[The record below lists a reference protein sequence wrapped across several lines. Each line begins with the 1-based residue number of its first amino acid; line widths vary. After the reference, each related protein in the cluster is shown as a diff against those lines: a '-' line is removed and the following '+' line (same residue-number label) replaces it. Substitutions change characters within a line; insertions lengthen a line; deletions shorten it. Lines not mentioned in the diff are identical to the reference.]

1 MITVRFLYYNWF
13 GIIPDDYTEGN
24 KNMIQAIVLL
34 VFLIFLNSVFAGAE
48 MAILSMNEAKMRELA
63 EEGDHRAQ
71 ILIKLTEQPAHFMT
85 AIRVTVTTAGF
96 LQSAFAAEYF
106 AQPMTEA
113 LIRSGIDVPQNVLKI
128 VCMIIVTILLSYV
141 SLLFG
146 ELVPRRL
153 GMKNPDELSLR
164 LAGLLKIAMIAVW
177 PATAL
182 LTVTANGVLYL
193 MGIKPEEKEEQAT
206 EEEIRMLLTEGN
218 EQGSIQQEESE
229 MIQNV
234 FDLDDTAADEIC
246 THRRDV
252 VVLYMED
259 SDEEWERII
268 RENRHTFYP
277 VCGEDQD
284 DIIHILDTRDYFRL
298 DDRSREAVLQHACYS
313 PFFVPESM
321 RANLIF
327 REMRE
332 KRDYFAVVLDEYGC
346 FVGIVTLH
354 DLVETLVG
362 DIDDRTDLPKP
373 DEKEYLMQMD
383 GREVFMFAV
392 KSVPQAVKEVLEKNN
407 VAQEEIS
414 FYILHQANKRIVE
427 AIAKRLG
434 EPLEKFPMNLEEYGN
449 TSSASIPI
457 LLDELNRAGK
467 LQKGQK
473 IILAGFGAGLTW
485 GASILE
491 W

>member
-13 GIIPDDYTEGN
+13 GLIPDDYTEGN
-24 KNMIQAIVLL
+24 KKMIQAIILL

-48 MAILSMNEAKMRELA
+48 IAVLSMNEPKMKEMA

-71 ILIKLTEQPAHFMT
+71 ILMKITEQPAHFMT
-85 AIRVTVTTAGF
+85 AIRVTITTAGF

-106 AQPMTEA
+106 AQPMTAA
-113 LIRSGIDVPQNVLKI
+113 LLKAGVDVSQNVLKI

-153 GMKNPDELSLR
+153 GMKNPDELSLK
-164 LAGLLKIAMIAVW
+164 LAGMLKIALLAVW

-182 LTVTANGVLYL
+182 LTATTNGVLHL
-193 MGIKPEEKEEQAT
+193 MGIRPEEKEDQAT
-206 EEEIRMLLTEGN
+206 EDEIRMLLSEGN

-234 FDLDDTAADEIC
+234 FDLDDTDADEIC

-259 SDEEWERII
+259 SDEKWEQVI
-268 RENRHTFYP
+268 RDNRHTFYP
-277 VCGEDQD
+277 ICGENED
-284 DIIHILDTRDYFRL
+284 DIVYILDTRDYFRL
-298 DDRSREAVLQHACYS
+298 NSREREVVLKKACYP

-373 DEKEYLMQMD
+373 DDIEKTGEHVWKIQGGAILDDVAEAINVELPVEKYD
-383 GREVFMFAV
+383 TFSGFVCG
-392 KSVPQAVKEVLEKNN
+392 VLERVPEDGEQFRCNWKNLDIVVEQVRN
-407 VAQEEIS
+407 HTVAEGIVHVQPEKKVQEPKEEI
-414 FYILHQANKRIVE
+414 
-427 AIAKRLG
+427 
-434 EPLEKFPMNLEEYGN
+434 
-449 TSSASIPI
+449 
-457 LLDELNRAGK
+457 
-467 LQKGQK
+467 
-473 IILAGFGAGLTW
+473 
-485 GASILE
+485 
-491 W
+491 

>member
-1 MITVRFLYYNWF
+1 
-13 GIIPDDYTEGN
+13 
-24 KNMIQAIVLL
+24 MIQAIILL

-48 MAILSMNEAKMRELA
+48 IAVLSMNEPKMKEMA

-71 ILIKLTEQPAHFMT
+71 ILMKITEQPAHFMT
-85 AIRVTVTTAGF
+85 AIRVTITTAGF

-106 AQPMTEA
+106 AQPMTAA
-113 LIRSGIDVPQNVLKI
+113 LLKAGVDVSQNVLKI

-153 GMKNPDELSLR
+153 GMKNPDELSLKR
-164 LAGLLKIAMIAVW
+164 AGMLKIALLAVW

-182 LTVTANGVLYL
+182 LTATTNGVLHL
-193 MGIKPEEKEEQAT
+193 MGIRPEEKEDQAT
-206 EEEIRMLLTEGN
+206 EDEIRMLLSEGN

-234 FDLDDTAADEIC
+234 FDLDDTDADEIC

-259 SDEEWERII
+259 SDEKWEQVI
-268 RENRHTFYP
+268 RDNRHTFYP
-277 VCGEDQD
+277 ICGENED
-284 DIIHILDTRDYFRL
+284 DIVYILDTRDYFRL
-298 DDRSREAVLQHACYS
+298 NSREREVVLKKACYP

-373 DEKEYLMQMD
+373 DDIEKTGEHVWKIQGGAILDDVAEAINVELPVEKYD
-383 GREVFMFAV
+383 TFSGFVCG
-392 KSVPQAVKEVLEKNN
+392 VLERVPEDGEQFRCNWKNLDIVVEQVRN
-407 VAQEEIS
+407 HTVAEGIVHVQPEKKVQEPKEEI
-414 FYILHQANKRIVE
+414 
-427 AIAKRLG
+427 
-434 EPLEKFPMNLEEYGN
+434 
-449 TSSASIPI
+449 
-457 LLDELNRAGK
+457 
-467 LQKGQK
+467 
-473 IILAGFGAGLTW
+473 
-485 GASILE
+485 
-491 W
+491 

>member
-1 MITVRFLYYNWF
+1 
-13 GIIPDDYTEGN
+13 
-24 KNMIQAIVLL
+24 MIQAIILL

-48 MAILSMNEAKMRELA
+48 IAVLSMNEPKMKEMA

-71 ILIKLTEQPAHFMT
+71 ILMKITEQPAHFMT
-85 AIRVTVTTAGF
+85 AIRVTITTAGF

-106 AQPMTEA
+106 AQPMTAA
-113 LIRSGIDVPQNVLKI
+113 LLKAGVDVSQNVLKI

-153 GMKNPDELSLR
+153 GMKNPDELSLKI
-164 LAGLLKIAMIAVW
+164 AGMLKIALLAVW

-182 LTVTANGVLYL
+182 LTATTNGVLHL
-193 MGIKPEEKEEQAT
+193 MGIRPEEKEDQAT
-206 EEEIRMLLTEGN
+206 EDEIRMLLSEGN

-234 FDLDDTAADEIC
+234 FDLDDTDADEIC

-259 SDEEWERII
+259 SDEKWEQVI
-268 RENRHTFYP
+268 RDNRHTFYP
-277 VCGEDQD
+277 ICGENED
-284 DIIHILDTRDYFRL
+284 DIVYILDTRDYFRL
-298 DDRSREAVLQHACYS
+298 NSREREVVLKKACYP

-373 DEKEYLMQMD
+373 DDIEKTGEHVWKIQGGAILDDVAEAINVELPVEKYD
-383 GREVFMFAV
+383 TFSGFVCG
-392 KSVPQAVKEVLEKNN
+392 VLERVPEDGEQFRCNWKNLDIVVEQVRN
-407 VAQEEIS
+407 HTVAEGIVHVQPEKKVQEPKEEI
-414 FYILHQANKRIVE
+414 
-427 AIAKRLG
+427 
-434 EPLEKFPMNLEEYGN
+434 
-449 TSSASIPI
+449 
-457 LLDELNRAGK
+457 
-467 LQKGQK
+467 
-473 IILAGFGAGLTW
+473 
-485 GASILE
+485 
-491 W
+491 

>member
-1 MITVRFLYYNWF
+1 
-13 GIIPDDYTEGN
+13 
-24 KNMIQAIVLL
+24 MIQAIILL

-48 MAILSMNEAKMRELA
+48 IAVLSMNEPKMKEMA

-71 ILIKLTEQPAHFMT
+71 ILMKITEQPAHFMT
-85 AIRVTVTTAGF
+85 AIRVTITTAGF

-106 AQPMTEA
+106 AQPMTAA
-113 LIRSGIDVPQNVLKI
+113 LLTAGVDVSQNVLKI

-153 GMKNPDELSLR
+153 GMKNPDELSLK
-164 LAGLLKIAMIAVW
+164 LAGMLKIALLAVW

-182 LTVTANGVLYL
+182 LTATTNGVLHL
-193 MGIKPEEKEEQAT
+193 MGIRPEEKEDQAT
-206 EEEIRMLLTEGN
+206 EDEIRMLLSEGN

-234 FDLDDTAADEIC
+234 FDLDDTDADEIC

-259 SDEEWERII
+259 SDEKWEQVI
-268 RENRHTFYP
+268 RDNRHTFYP
-277 VCGEDQD
+277 ICGENED
-284 DIIHILDTRDYFRL
+284 DIVYILDTRDYFRL
-298 DDRSREAVLQHACYS
+298 NSREREVVLKKACYP

-373 DEKEYLMQMD
+373 DDIEKTGEHVWKIQGGAILDDVAEAINVELPVEKYD
-383 GREVFMFAV
+383 TFSGFVCG
-392 KSVPQAVKEVLEKNN
+392 VLERVPEDGEQFRCNWKNLDIVVEQVRN
-407 VAQEEIS
+407 HTVAEGIVHVQPEKKVQEPKEEI
-414 FYILHQANKRIVE
+414 
-427 AIAKRLG
+427 
-434 EPLEKFPMNLEEYGN
+434 
-449 TSSASIPI
+449 
-457 LLDELNRAGK
+457 
-467 LQKGQK
+467 
-473 IILAGFGAGLTW
+473 
-485 GASILE
+485 
-491 W
+491 

>member
-48 MAILSMNEAKMRELA
+48 MAVLSMNEAKMKELA

-113 LIRSGIDVPQNVLKI
+113 LIKTGIDVPQNVLKI

-277 VCGEDQD
+277 VCGEDRMILSIFWTPE
-284 DIIHILDTRDYFRL
+284 IISAWMTDPEKLFCIMPVIHRFLYRNP
-298 DDRSREAVLQHACYS
+298 C
-313 PFFVPESM
+313 VP
-321 RANLIF
+321 
-327 REMRE
+327 
-332 KRDYFAVVLDEYGC
+332 
-346 FVGIVTLH
+346 T
-354 DLVETLVG
+354 
-362 DIDDRTDLPKP
+362 
-373 DEKEYLMQMD
+373 
-383 GREVFMFAV
+383 
-392 KSVPQAVKEVLEKNN
+392 
-407 VAQEEIS
+407 
-414 FYILHQANKRIVE
+414 
-427 AIAKRLG
+427 
-434 EPLEKFPMNLEEYGN
+434 
-449 TSSASIPI
+449 
-457 LLDELNRAGK
+457 
-467 LQKGQK
+467 
-473 IILAGFGAGLTW
+473 
-485 GASILE
+485 
-491 W
+491 

>member
-1 MITVRFLYYNWF
+1 
-13 GIIPDDYTEGN
+13 
-24 KNMIQAIVLL
+24 MIQAIILL

-48 MAILSMNEAKMRELA
+48 IAVLSMNEPKMKEMA

-71 ILIKLTEQPAHFMT
+71 ILMKITEQPAHFMT
-85 AIRVTVTTAGF
+85 AIRVTITTAGF

-106 AQPMTEA
+106 AQPMTAA
-113 LIRSGIDVPQNVLKI
+113 LLKAGVDVSQNVLKI

-153 GMKNPDELSLR
+153 GMKNPDELSLK
-164 LAGLLKIAMIAVW
+164 LAGMLKIALLAVW

-182 LTVTANGVLYL
+182 LTATTNGVLHL
-193 MGIKPEEKEEQAT
+193 MGIRPEEKEDQAT
-206 EEEIRMLLTEGN
+206 EDEIRMLLSEGN

-234 FDLDDTAADEIC
+234 FDLDDTDADEIC

-252 VVLYMED
+252 VVLYMGD
-259 SDEEWERII
+259 SDEKWEQVI
-268 RENRHTFYP
+268 RDNRHTFYP
-277 VCGEDQD
+277 ICGENED
-284 DIIHILDTRDYFRL
+284 DIVYILDTRDYFRL
-298 DDRSREAVLQHACYS
+298 NSREREVVLKKACYP

-373 DEKEYLMQMD
+373 DDIEKTGEHVWKIQGGAILDDVAEAINVELPVEKYD
-383 GREVFMFAV
+383 TFSGFVCG
-392 KSVPQAVKEVLEKNN
+392 VLERVPEDGEQFRCNWKNLDIVVEQVRN
-407 VAQEEIS
+407 HTVAEGIVHVQPEKKVQEPKEEI
-414 FYILHQANKRIVE
+414 
-427 AIAKRLG
+427 
-434 EPLEKFPMNLEEYGN
+434 
-449 TSSASIPI
+449 
-457 LLDELNRAGK
+457 
-467 LQKGQK
+467 
-473 IILAGFGAGLTW
+473 
-485 GASILE
+485 
-491 W
+491 

>member
-1 MITVRFLYYNWF
+1 
-13 GIIPDDYTEGN
+13 
-24 KNMIQAIVLL
+24 MIQAIILL

-48 MAILSMNEAKMRELA
+48 IAVLSMNEPKMKEMA

-71 ILIKLTEQPAHFMT
+71 ILMKITEQPAHFMT
-85 AIRVTVTTAGF
+85 AIRVTITTAGF

-106 AQPMTEA
+106 AQPMTAA
-113 LIRSGIDVPQNVLKI
+113 LLKAGVDVSQNVLKI

-153 GMKNPDELSLR
+153 GMKNPDELSLK
-164 LAGLLKIAMIAVW
+164 LAGMLKIALPAVW

-182 LTVTANGVLYL
+182 LTATTNGVLHL
-193 MGIKPEEKEEQAT
+193 MGIRPEEKEDQAT
-206 EEEIRMLLTEGN
+206 EDEIRMLLSEGN

-234 FDLDDTAADEIC
+234 FDLDDTDADEIC

-259 SDEEWERII
+259 SDEKWEQVI
-268 RENRHTFYP
+268 RDNRHTFYP
-277 VCGEDQD
+277 ICGENED
-284 DIIHILDTRDYFRL
+284 DIVYILDTRDYFRL
-298 DDRSREAVLQHACYS
+298 NSREREVVLKKACYP

-373 DEKEYLMQMD
+373 DDIEKTGEHVWKIQGGAILDDVAEAINVELPVEKYD
-383 GREVFMFAV
+383 TFSGFVCG
-392 KSVPQAVKEVLEKNN
+392 VLERVPEDGEQFRCNWKNLDIVVEQVRN
-407 VAQEEIS
+407 HTVAEGIVHVQPEKKVQEPKEEI
-414 FYILHQANKRIVE
+414 
-427 AIAKRLG
+427 
-434 EPLEKFPMNLEEYGN
+434 
-449 TSSASIPI
+449 
-457 LLDELNRAGK
+457 
-467 LQKGQK
+467 
-473 IILAGFGAGLTW
+473 
-485 GASILE
+485 
-491 W
+491 

>member
-1 MITVRFLYYNWF
+1 
-13 GIIPDDYTEGN
+13 
-24 KNMIQAIVLL
+24 MIQAIILL

-48 MAILSMNEAKMRELA
+48 IAVLSINEPKMKEMA

-71 ILIKLTEQPAHFMT
+71 ILMKITEQPAHFMT
-85 AIRVTVTTAGF
+85 AIRVTITTAGF

-106 AQPMTEA
+106 AQPMTAA
-113 LIRSGIDVPQNVLKI
+113 LLKAGVDVSQNVLKI

-153 GMKNPDELSLR
+153 GMKNPDELSLK
-164 LAGLLKIAMIAVW
+164 LAGMLKIALLAVW

-182 LTVTANGVLYL
+182 LTATTNGVLHL
-193 MGIKPEEKEEQAT
+193 MGIRPEEKEDQAT
-206 EEEIRMLLTEGN
+206 EDEIRMLLSEGN
-218 EQGSIQQEESE
+218 DQGSIQQEESE

-234 FDLDDTAADEIC
+234 FDLDDTDADEIC

-259 SDEEWERII
+259 SDEKWEQVI
-268 RENRHTFYP
+268 RDNRHTFYP
-277 VCGEDQD
+277 ICGENED
-284 DIIHILDTRDYFRL
+284 DIVYILDTRDYFRL
-298 DDRSREAVLQHACYS
+298 NSREREVVLKKACYP

-373 DEKEYLMQMD
+373 DDIEKTGEHVWKIQGGAILDDVAEAINVELPVEKYD
-383 GREVFMFAV
+383 TFSGFVCG
-392 KSVPQAVKEVLEKNN
+392 VLERVPEDGEQFRCNWKNLDIVVEQVRN
-407 VAQEEIS
+407 HTVAEGIVHVQPEKKVQEPKEEI
-414 FYILHQANKRIVE
+414 
-427 AIAKRLG
+427 
-434 EPLEKFPMNLEEYGN
+434 
-449 TSSASIPI
+449 
-457 LLDELNRAGK
+457 
-467 LQKGQK
+467 
-473 IILAGFGAGLTW
+473 
-485 GASILE
+485 
-491 W
+491 

>member
-1 MITVRFLYYNWF
+1 
-13 GIIPDDYTEGN
+13 
-24 KNMIQAIVLL
+24 MIQAIILL

-48 MAILSMNEAKMRELA
+48 IAVLSMNEPKMKEMA

-71 ILIKLTEQPAHFMT
+71 ILMKISEQPAHFMT

-106 AQPMTEA
+106 AHPMTAA
-113 LIRSGIDVPQNVLKI
+113 LLKEGVDVPQNVLKI
-128 VCMIIVTILLSYV
+128 ICMIIVTVLLSYV

-164 LAGLLKIAMIAVW
+164 FAGLLKVVLLAVW
-177 PATAL
+177 PVTAL
-182 LTVTANGVLYL
+182 LTATANGVLYL
-193 MGIKPEEKEEQAT
+193 MGIRPEEKEEQET

-246 THRRDV
+246 THRREV

-259 SDEEWERII
+259 SDEKWEQVI

-277 VCGEDQD
+277 VCGEDED
-284 DIIHILDTRDYFRL
+284 DIVYILDTRDYFRM
-298 DDRSREAVLQHACYS
+298 DNRFREAVLHQACYP

-373 DEKEYLMQMD
+373 DDIEKIGEHIWRIQGGAILDDVAETMD
-383 GREVFMFAV
+383 IPLPVEKYDTFSGFVCGVLKR
-392 KSVPQAVKEVLEKNN
+392 VPED
-407 VAQEEIS
+407 
-414 FYILHQANKRIVE
+414 
-427 AIAKRLG
+427 G
-434 EPLEKFPMNLEEYGN
+434 EQFRCHWKNLEIVVNQVRNHTIAEGIVHVQPE
-449 TSSASIPI
+449 TKEKQ
-457 LLDELNRAGK
+457 D
-467 LQKGQK
+467 QKEE
-473 IILAGFGAGLTW
+473 A
-485 GASILE
+485 
-491 W
+491 

>member
-1 MITVRFLYYNWF
+1 
-13 GIIPDDYTEGN
+13 
-24 KNMIQAIVLL
+24 MIQAIILL

-48 MAILSMNEAKMRELA
+48 IAVLSMNEPKMKEMA

-71 ILIKLTEQPAHFMT
+71 ILMKITEQPADFMT
-85 AIRVTVTTAGF
+85 AIRVTITTGGF

-106 AQPMTEA
+106 AQPMTAA
-113 LIRSGIDVPQNVLKI
+113 LLKAGVDVSQNVLKI

-153 GMKNPDELSLR
+153 GMKNPDELSLK
-164 LAGLLKIAMIAVW
+164 LAGMLKIALLAVW

-182 LTVTANGVLYL
+182 LTATTNGVLHL
-193 MGIKPEEKEEQAT
+193 MGIRPEEKEDQAT
-206 EEEIRMLLTEGN
+206 EDEIRMLLSEGN

-234 FDLDDTAADEIC
+234 FDLDDTDADEIC

-259 SDEEWERII
+259 SDEKWEQVI
-268 RENRHTFYP
+268 RDNRHTFYP
-277 VCGEDQD
+277 ICGENED
-284 DIIHILDTRDYFRL
+284 DIVYILDTRDYFRL
-298 DDRSREAVLQHACYS
+298 NSREREVVLKKACYP

-373 DEKEYLMQMD
+373 DDIEKTGEHVWKIQGGAILDDVAEAINVELPVEKYD
-383 GREVFMFAV
+383 TFSGFVCG
-392 KSVPQAVKEVLEKNN
+392 VLERVPEDGEQFRCNWKNLDIVVEQVRN
-407 VAQEEIS
+407 HTVAEGIVHVQPEKKVQEPKEEI
-414 FYILHQANKRIVE
+414 
-427 AIAKRLG
+427 
-434 EPLEKFPMNLEEYGN
+434 
-449 TSSASIPI
+449 
-457 LLDELNRAGK
+457 
-467 LQKGQK
+467 
-473 IILAGFGAGLTW
+473 
-485 GASILE
+485 
-491 W
+491 

>member
-13 GIIPDDYTEGN
+13 GIISDDYTEGN

-48 MAILSMNEAKMRELA
+48 MAVLSMNEAKMKELS

-71 ILIKLTEQPAHFMT
+71 ILMKITEQPAHFMT
-85 AIRVTVTTAGF
+85 AIRVTITTAGF

-106 AQPMTEA
+106 AQPMTAA
-113 LIRSGIDVPQNVLKI
+113 LLKAGVDVSQNVLKI

-153 GMKNPDELSLR
+153 GMKNPDELSLK
-164 LAGLLKIAMIAVW
+164 LAGMLKIALLAVW

-182 LTVTANGVLYL
+182 LTATTNGVLHL
-193 MGIKPEEKEEQAT
+193 MGIRPEEKEDQAT
-206 EEEIRMLLTEGN
+206 EDEIRMLLSEGN

-234 FDLDDTAADEIC
+234 FDLDDTDADEIC

-259 SDEEWERII
+259 SDEKWEQVI
-268 RENRHTFYP
+268 RDNRHTFYP
-277 VCGEDQD
+277 ICGENED
-284 DIIHILDTRDYFRL
+284 DIVYILDTRDYFRL
-298 DDRSREAVLQHACYS
+298 NSREREVVLKKACYP

-373 DEKEYLMQMD
+373 DDIEKTGEHVWKIQGGAILDDVAEAINVELPVEKYD
-383 GREVFMFAV
+383 TFSGFVCG
-392 KSVPQAVKEVLEKNN
+392 VLERVPEDGEQFRCNWKNLDIVVEQVRN
-407 VAQEEIS
+407 HTVAEGIVHVQPEKKVQEPKEEI
-414 FYILHQANKRIVE
+414 
-427 AIAKRLG
+427 
-434 EPLEKFPMNLEEYGN
+434 
-449 TSSASIPI
+449 
-457 LLDELNRAGK
+457 
-467 LQKGQK
+467 
-473 IILAGFGAGLTW
+473 
-485 GASILE
+485 
-491 W
+491 

>member
-1 MITVRFLYYNWF
+1 MLSYVVIIRNTKRESGSVVRFLYYNRF
-13 GIIPDDYTEGN
+13 GIFPDDYTEGN
-24 KNMIQAIVLL
+24 KKMIQAIILL

-48 MAILSMNEAKMRELA
+48 IAVLSMNEPKMKEMA

-71 ILIKLTEQPAHFMT
+71 ILMKITEQPAHFMT
-85 AIRVTVTTAGF
+85 AIRVTITTAGF

-106 AQPMTEA
+106 AQPMTAA
-113 LIRSGIDVPQNVLKI
+113 LLKAGVDVPQNILKI

-153 GMKNPDELSLR
+153 GMKNPDELSLK
-164 LAGLLKIAMIAVW
+164 LAGMLKIALLAVW

-182 LTVTANGVLYL
+182 LTATANGVLHL
-193 MGIKPEEKEEQAT
+193 MGIRPEEKEDQAT
-206 EEEIRMLLTEGN
+206 EDEIRMLLSEGN

-234 FDLDDTAADEIC
+234 FDLDDTDADEIC

-259 SDEEWERII
+259 SDEKWEQVI
-268 RENRHTFYP
+268 RDNRHTFYP
-277 VCGEDQD
+277 ICGENED
-284 DIIHILDTRDYFRL
+284 DIVYILDTRDYFRL
-298 DDRSREAVLQHACYS
+298 NSREREVVLKKACYP

-327 REMRE
+327 REVRE
-332 KRDYFAVVLDEYGC
+332 KRDYFSVVLDEYGC

-373 DEKEYLMQMD
+373 DDIEKTGEHVWKIQGGAILDDVAEAINVELPVEKYD
-383 GREVFMFAV
+383 TFSGFVCG
-392 KSVPQAVKEVLEKNN
+392 VLERVPEDGEQFRCSWKNLDIVVEQVRN
-407 VAQEEIS
+407 HTVAEGIVHVQPEKKVQEQKEEI
-414 FYILHQANKRIVE
+414 
-427 AIAKRLG
+427 
-434 EPLEKFPMNLEEYGN
+434 
-449 TSSASIPI
+449 
-457 LLDELNRAGK
+457 
-467 LQKGQK
+467 
-473 IILAGFGAGLTW
+473 
-485 GASILE
+485 
-491 W
+491 

>member
-1 MITVRFLYYNWF
+1 
-13 GIIPDDYTEGN
+13 
-24 KNMIQAIVLL
+24 MIQAIILL

-48 MAILSMNEAKMRELA
+48 IAVLSMNEPKMKEMA

-71 ILIKLTEQPAHFMT
+71 ILMKITEQPAHFMT
-85 AIRVTVTTAGF
+85 AIRVTITTAGF

-106 AQPMTEA
+106 AQPMTAA
-113 LIRSGIDVPQNVLKI
+113 LLKAGVDVSQNVLKI

-153 GMKNPDELSLR
+153 GMKNPDELSLK
-164 LAGLLKIAMIAVW
+164 LAGMLKIALLAVW

-182 LTVTANGVLYL
+182 LTATTNGVLHL
-193 MGIKPEEKEEQAT
+193 MGIRPEEKEDQAT
-206 EEEIRMLLTEGN
+206 EDEIRMLLSEGN

-234 FDLDDTAADEIC
+234 FDLDDTDADEIC

-259 SDEEWERII
+259 SDEKWEQVI
-268 RENRHTFYP
+268 RDNRHTFYP
-277 VCGEDQD
+277 ICGENED
-284 DIIHILDTRDYFRL
+284 DIVYILDTRDYFRL
-298 DDRSREAVLQHACYS
+298 NSREREVVLKKACYP

-373 DEKEYLMQMD
+373 DDIEKTGEHVWKIQGGAILDDVAESINVELPVEKYD
-383 GREVFMFAV
+383 TFSGFVCG
-392 KSVPQAVKEVLEKNN
+392 VLERVPEDGEQFRCNWKNLDIVVEQVRN
-407 VAQEEIS
+407 HTVAEGIVHVQPEKKVQEPKEEI
-414 FYILHQANKRIVE
+414 
-427 AIAKRLG
+427 
-434 EPLEKFPMNLEEYGN
+434 
-449 TSSASIPI
+449 
-457 LLDELNRAGK
+457 
-467 LQKGQK
+467 
-473 IILAGFGAGLTW
+473 
-485 GASILE
+485 
-491 W
+491 

>member
-113 LIRSGIDVPQNVLKI
+113 LIKTGIDVPQNVLKI

-268 RENRHTFYP
+268 RENRHTFIRY
-277 VCGEDQD
+277 
-284 DIIHILDTRDYFRL
+284 
-298 DDRSREAVLQHACYS
+298 
-313 PFFVPESM
+313 
-321 RANLIF
+321 
-327 REMRE
+327 
-332 KRDYFAVVLDEYGC
+332 
-346 FVGIVTLH
+346 
-354 DLVETLVG
+354 
-362 DIDDRTDLPKP
+362 
-373 DEKEYLMQMD
+373 
-383 GREVFMFAV
+383 
-392 KSVPQAVKEVLEKNN
+392 
-407 VAQEEIS
+407 
-414 FYILHQANKRIVE
+414 
-427 AIAKRLG
+427 
-434 EPLEKFPMNLEEYGN
+434 
-449 TSSASIPI
+449 
-457 LLDELNRAGK
+457 AGK
-467 LQKGQK
+467 IRMILSIFWTPE
-473 IILAGFGAGLTW
+473 IISAWMTDPEKLFCIMPVIHRFLYRNPCVPT
-485 GASILE
+485 
-491 W
+491 

>member
-1 MITVRFLYYNWF
+1 
-13 GIIPDDYTEGN
+13 
-24 KNMIQAIVLL
+24 MIQAIILL

-48 MAILSMNEAKMRELA
+48 IAVLSMNEPKMKEMA

-71 ILIKLTEQPAHFMT
+71 ILMKITEQPAHFMT
-85 AIRVTVTTAGF
+85 AIRVTITTAGF

-106 AQPMTEA
+106 AQPMTAA
-113 LIRSGIDVPQNVLKI
+113 LLKAGVDVSQNVLKI

-153 GMKNPDELSLR
+153 GMKNPDELSLK
-164 LAGLLKIAMIAVW
+164 LAGMLKIALLAVW

-182 LTVTANGVLYL
+182 LTATTNGVLHL
-193 MGIKPEEKEEQAT
+193 MGIRPEEKEDQAT
-206 EEEIRMLLTEGN
+206 EDEIRMLLSEGN

-234 FDLDDTAADEIC
+234 FDLDDTDADEIC

-259 SDEEWERII
+259 SDEKWEQVI
-268 RENRHTFYP
+268 RDNRHTFYP
-277 VCGEDQD
+277 ICGENED
-284 DIIHILDTRDYFRL
+284 DIVYILDTRDYFRL
-298 DDRSREAVLQHACYS
+298 NSREREVVLKKACYP

-373 DEKEYLMQMD
+373 DDIEKTGEHVWKIQGGAILDDVAEAINVELPVEKYD
-383 GREVFMFAV
+383 TFSGFVCG
-392 KSVPQAVKEVLEKNN
+392 VLERVPEDGEQIRCNWKNLDIVVEQVRN
-407 VAQEEIS
+407 HTVAEGIVHVQPEKKVQEPKEEI
-414 FYILHQANKRIVE
+414 
-427 AIAKRLG
+427 
-434 EPLEKFPMNLEEYGN
+434 
-449 TSSASIPI
+449 
-457 LLDELNRAGK
+457 
-467 LQKGQK
+467 
-473 IILAGFGAGLTW
+473 
-485 GASILE
+485 
-491 W
+491 

>member
-1 MITVRFLYYNWF
+1 
-13 GIIPDDYTEGN
+13 
-24 KNMIQAIVLL
+24 MIQAIILL

-48 MAILSMNEAKMRELA
+48 IAVLSMNEPKMKEMA

-71 ILIKLTEQPAHFMT
+71 ILMKITEQPAHFMT
-85 AIRVTVTTAGF
+85 AIRVTITTAGF

-106 AQPMTEA
+106 AQPMTAA
-113 LIRSGIDVPQNVLKI
+113 LLKAGVDVSQNVLKI

-153 GMKNPDELSLR
+153 GMKNPDELSLK
-164 LAGLLKIAMIAVW
+164 LAGMLKIALLAVW

-182 LTVTANGVLYL
+182 LTATTNGVLHL
-193 MGIKPEEKEEQAT
+193 MGIRPEEKEDQAT
-206 EEEIRMLLTEGN
+206 EDEIRMLLSEGN

-234 FDLDDTAADEIC
+234 FDLDDTDADEIC

-259 SDEEWERII
+259 SDEKWEQVI
-268 RENRHTFYP
+268 RDNRHTFYP
-277 VCGEDQD
+277 ICGENED
-284 DIIHILDTRDYFRL
+284 DIVYILDTRDYFRL
-298 DDRSREAVLQHACYS
+298 NSREREVVLKKACYP

-373 DEKEYLMQMD
+373 DDIEKTGEHVWKIQGGAILDDVAEAINEELPVEKYDTFSGFVCGVLERVPEDGEQFRCSWKNLDIVVDQVRNHTVAEGIVHVQPEKKVQEEKE
-383 GREVFMFAV
+383 
-392 KSVPQAVKEVLEKNN
+392 
-407 VAQEEIS
+407 EI
-414 FYILHQANKRIVE
+414 
-427 AIAKRLG
+427 
-434 EPLEKFPMNLEEYGN
+434 
-449 TSSASIPI
+449 
-457 LLDELNRAGK
+457 
-467 LQKGQK
+467 
-473 IILAGFGAGLTW
+473 
-485 GASILE
+485 
-491 W
+491 

>member
-1 MITVRFLYYNWF
+1 
-13 GIIPDDYTEGN
+13 
-24 KNMIQAIVLL
+24 MIQAIILL

-48 MAILSMNEAKMRELA
+48 IAVLSMNEPKMKEMA

-71 ILIKLTEQPAHFMT
+71 ILMKITEQPAHFMT
-85 AIRVTVTTAGF
+85 AIRVTITTAGF

-106 AQPMTEA
+106 AQPMTAA
-113 LIRSGIDVPQNVLKI
+113 LLKAGVDVSQNVLKI

-153 GMKNPDELSLR
+153 GMKNPDELSLK
-164 LAGLLKIAMIAVW
+164 LAGMLKIALLAVW

-182 LTVTANGVLYL
+182 LTATTNGVLHL
-193 MGIKPEEKEEQAT
+193 MGIRPEEKEDQAT
-206 EEEIRMLLTEGN
+206 EDEIRMLLSEGN

-234 FDLDDTAADEIC
+234 FDLDDTDADEIC

-259 SDEEWERII
+259 SDEKWEQVI
-268 RENRHTFYP
+268 RDNRHTFYP
-277 VCGEDQD
+277 ICGENED
-284 DIIHILDTRDYFRL
+284 DIVYILDTRDYFRL
-298 DDRSREAVLQHACYS
+298 NSREREVVLKKACYP

-373 DEKEYLMQMD
+373 DDIEKTGEHVWKIQGGAILDDVAEAINVELPVEKYD
-383 GREVFMFAV
+383 TFSGFVCG
-392 KSVPQAVKEVLEKNN
+392 VLERVPEDGEQFRCNWKNLDIVVEQVRN
-407 VAQEEIS
+407 HTVAEGIVYVQPEKKVQEPKEEI
-414 FYILHQANKRIVE
+414 
-427 AIAKRLG
+427 
-434 EPLEKFPMNLEEYGN
+434 
-449 TSSASIPI
+449 
-457 LLDELNRAGK
+457 
-467 LQKGQK
+467 
-473 IILAGFGAGLTW
+473 
-485 GASILE
+485 
-491 W
+491 

>member
-1 MITVRFLYYNWF
+1 
-13 GIIPDDYTEGN
+13 
-24 KNMIQAIVLL
+24 MIQAIILL

-48 MAILSMNEAKMRELA
+48 IAVLSMNEPKMKEMA

-71 ILIKLTEQPAHFMT
+71 ILMKITEQPAHFMT
-85 AIRVTVTTAGF
+85 AIRVTITTAGF
-96 LQSAFAAEYF
+96 LQSDFAAEYF
-106 AQPMTEA
+106 AQPMTAA
-113 LIRSGIDVPQNVLKI
+113 LLKAGVDVSQNVLKI

-153 GMKNPDELSLR
+153 GMKNPDELSLK
-164 LAGLLKIAMIAVW
+164 LAGMLKIALLAVW

-182 LTVTANGVLYL
+182 LTATTNGVLHL
-193 MGIKPEEKEEQAT
+193 MGIRPEEKEDQAT
-206 EEEIRMLLTEGN
+206 EDEIRMLLSEGN

-234 FDLDDTAADEIC
+234 FDLDDTDADEIC

-259 SDEEWERII
+259 SDEKWEQVI
-268 RENRHTFYP
+268 RDNRHTFYP
-277 VCGEDQD
+277 ICGENED
-284 DIIHILDTRDYFRL
+284 DIVYILDTRDYFRL
-298 DDRSREAVLQHACYS
+298 NSREREVVLKKACYP

-373 DEKEYLMQMD
+373 DDIEKTGEHVWKIQGGAILDDVAEAINVELPVEKYD
-383 GREVFMFAV
+383 TFSGFVCG
-392 KSVPQAVKEVLEKNN
+392 VLERVPEDGEQFRCNWKNLDIVVEQVRN
-407 VAQEEIS
+407 HTVAEGIVHVQPEKKVQEPKEEI
-414 FYILHQANKRIVE
+414 
-427 AIAKRLG
+427 
-434 EPLEKFPMNLEEYGN
+434 
-449 TSSASIPI
+449 
-457 LLDELNRAGK
+457 
-467 LQKGQK
+467 
-473 IILAGFGAGLTW
+473 
-485 GASILE
+485 
-491 W
+491 

>member
-1 MITVRFLYYNWF
+1 
-13 GIIPDDYTEGN
+13 
-24 KNMIQAIVLL
+24 MIQAIILL

-48 MAILSMNEAKMRELA
+48 IAVLSMNEPKMKEMA

-71 ILIKLTEQPAHFMT
+71 ILMKITEQPAHFMT
-85 AIRVTVTTAGF
+85 AIRVTITTAGF

-106 AQPMTEA
+106 AQPMTAA
-113 LIRSGIDVPQNVLKI
+113 LLKAGVDVSQNVLKI

-153 GMKNPDELSLR
+153 GMKNPDELSLK
-164 LAGLLKIAMIAVW
+164 LAGMLKIALLAVW

-182 LTVTANGVLYL
+182 LTATTNGVLHL
-193 MGIKPEEKEEQAT
+193 MGIRPEEKEDQAT
-206 EEEIRMLLTEGN
+206 EDEIRMLLSEGN

-234 FDLDDTAADEIC
+234 FDLDDTDADEIC

-259 SDEEWERII
+259 SDEKWEQVI
-268 RENRHTFYP
+268 RDNRHTFYP
-277 VCGEDQD
+277 ICGENED
-284 DIIHILDTRDYFRL
+284 DIVYILDTRDYFRL
-298 DDRSREAVLQHACYS
+298 NSREREVVLKKACYP
-313 PFFVPESM
+313 PFFVPKSM

-373 DEKEYLMQMD
+373 DDIEKTGEHVWKIQGGAILDDVAEAINVELPVEKYD
-383 GREVFMFAV
+383 TFSGFVCG
-392 KSVPQAVKEVLEKNN
+392 VLERVPEDGEQFRCNWKNLDIVVEQVRN
-407 VAQEEIS
+407 HTVAEGIVHVQPEKKVQEPKEEI
-414 FYILHQANKRIVE
+414 
-427 AIAKRLG
+427 
-434 EPLEKFPMNLEEYGN
+434 
-449 TSSASIPI
+449 
-457 LLDELNRAGK
+457 
-467 LQKGQK
+467 
-473 IILAGFGAGLTW
+473 
-485 GASILE
+485 
-491 W
+491 

>member
-1 MITVRFLYYNWF
+1 
-13 GIIPDDYTEGN
+13 
-24 KNMIQAIVLL
+24 MIQAIILL

-48 MAILSMNEAKMRELA
+48 IAVLSMNEPKMKEMA

-71 ILIKLTEQPAHFMT
+71 ILMKITEQPAHFMT
-85 AIRVTVTTAGF
+85 AIRVTITTAGF

-106 AQPMTEA
+106 AQPMTAA
-113 LIRSGIDVPQNVLKI
+113 LLKAGVDVPQNNLKI

-153 GMKNPDELSLR
+153 GMKNPDELSLK
-164 LAGLLKIAMIAVW
+164 LAGMLKIALLAVW

-182 LTVTANGVLYL
+182 LTATANGVLHL
-193 MGIKPEEKEEQAT
+193 MGIRPEEKEDQAT
-206 EEEIRMLLTEGN
+206 EDEIRMLLSEGN
-218 EQGSIQQEESE
+218 EQCSIQQEESE

-234 FDLDDTAADEIC
+234 FDLDDTDADEIC

-259 SDEEWERII
+259 SDEKWEQVI
-268 RENRHTFYP
+268 RDNRHTFYP
-277 VCGEDQD
+277 ICGENED
-284 DIIHILDTRDYFRL
+284 DIVYILDTRDYFRL
-298 DDRSREAVLQHACYS
+298 NSREREVVLKKACYP

-332 KRDYFAVVLDEYGC
+332 KRDYFSVVLDEYGC

-373 DEKEYLMQMD
+373 DDIEKTGEHVWKIQGGAILDDVAEAINVELPVEKYD
-383 GREVFMFAV
+383 TFSGFVCG
-392 KSVPQAVKEVLEKNN
+392 VLERVPEDGEQFRCSWKNLDIVVEQVRN
-407 VAQEEIS
+407 HTVAEGIVHVQPEKKVQEQKEEI
-414 FYILHQANKRIVE
+414 
-427 AIAKRLG
+427 
-434 EPLEKFPMNLEEYGN
+434 
-449 TSSASIPI
+449 
-457 LLDELNRAGK
+457 
-467 LQKGQK
+467 
-473 IILAGFGAGLTW
+473 
-485 GASILE
+485 
-491 W
+491 

>member
-1 MITVRFLYYNWF
+1 
-13 GIIPDDYTEGN
+13 
-24 KNMIQAIVLL
+24 MIQAIILL

-48 MAILSMNEAKMRELA
+48 IAVLSMNEPKMKEMA

-71 ILIKLTEQPAHFMT
+71 ILMKITEQPAHFMT
-85 AIRVTVTTAGF
+85 AIRVTITTAGF

-106 AQPMTEA
+106 AQPMTAA
-113 LIRSGIDVPQNVLKI
+113 LLKAGVDVSQNVLKI

-153 GMKNPDELSLR
+153 GMKNPDELSLK
-164 LAGLLKIAMIAVW
+164 LAGMLKIALLAVW

-182 LTVTANGVLYL
+182 LTATTNGVLHL
-193 MGIKPEEKEEQAT
+193 MGIRPEEKEDQAT
-206 EEEIRMLLTEGN
+206 EDEIRMLLSEGN

-234 FDLDDTAADEIC
+234 FDLDDTDADEIC

-259 SDEEWERII
+259 SDEKWEQVI
-268 RENRHTFYP
+268 RDNRHTFYP
-277 VCGEDQD
+277 ICGENED
-284 DIIHILDTRDYFRL
+284 DIVYILDTRDYFRL
-298 DDRSREAVLQHACYS
+298 NSREREVVLKKACYP

-373 DEKEYLMQMD
+373 DDIEKTGEHVWKIQGGAILDDVAEAINVELPVEKYD
-383 GREVFMFAV
+383 TFSGFVCG
-392 KSVPQAVKEVLEKNN
+392 VLERVPEDGEQFRCSWKNLDIVVN
-407 VAQEEIS
+407 QVRNHTVVEGIVHIQPEKKVQEQKEEI
-414 FYILHQANKRIVE
+414 
-427 AIAKRLG
+427 
-434 EPLEKFPMNLEEYGN
+434 
-449 TSSASIPI
+449 
-457 LLDELNRAGK
+457 
-467 LQKGQK
+467 
-473 IILAGFGAGLTW
+473 
-485 GASILE
+485 
-491 W
+491 

>member
-1 MITVRFLYYNWF
+1 
-13 GIIPDDYTEGN
+13 
-24 KNMIQAIVLL
+24 MIQAIILL
-34 VFLIFLNSVFAGAE
+34 VFLIFLNSVFASAE
-48 MAILSMNEAKMRELA
+48 IAVLSMNEPKMKEMA
-63 EEGDHRAQ
+63 EDGDHRAQ
-71 ILIKLTEQPAHFMT
+71 ILIKITEQPARFMT
-85 AIRVTVTTAGF
+85 AIRVMVTTAGF

-106 AQPMTEA
+106 AQPMTAA
-113 LIRSGIDVPQNVLKI
+113 LIKAGVDIPQNVLKV

-153 GMKNPDELSLR
+153 GMKNADELSLR
-164 LAGLLKIAMIAVW
+164 LAGLLKIALLAVW

-182 LTVTANGVLYL
+182 LSATANGVLHL
-193 MGIKPEEKEEQAT
+193 MGIKPQEKEAQAT

-234 FDLDDTAADEIC
+234 FDLDDTDADEIC

-259 SDEEWERII
+259 SDEKWEQVI

-277 VCGEDQD
+277 ICGENED
-284 DIIHILDTRDYFRL
+284 DILHILDTRDYFRL
-298 DDRSREAVLQHACYS
+298 DDRSRDVVLKHACYL

-373 DEKEYLMQMD
+373 DDIEKTGEHVWKIQGGAILDDVAEAINVELPVEKYDTFSGFVCGVLKRVPED
-383 GREVFMFAV
+383 GEQFRCSWKNLDIVVEQVRNHTVAEGIV
-392 KSVPQAVKEVLEKNN
+392 HVQPEKK
-407 VAQEEIS
+407 VQEQKEEI
-414 FYILHQANKRIVE
+414 
-427 AIAKRLG
+427 
-434 EPLEKFPMNLEEYGN
+434 
-449 TSSASIPI
+449 
-457 LLDELNRAGK
+457 
-467 LQKGQK
+467 
-473 IILAGFGAGLTW
+473 
-485 GASILE
+485 
-491 W
+491 

>member
-1 MITVRFLYYNWF
+1 
-13 GIIPDDYTEGN
+13 
-24 KNMIQAIVLL
+24 MIQAIILL

-48 MAILSMNEAKMRELA
+48 IAVLSMNEPKMKEMA

-71 ILIKLTEQPAHFMT
+71 ILMKITEQPAHFMT
-85 AIRVTVTTAGF
+85 AIRVTITTAGF

-106 AQPMTEA
+106 AQPMTAA
-113 LIRSGIDVPQNVLKI
+113 LLKAGVDVSQNVLKI

-153 GMKNPDELSLR
+153 GMKNPDELSLK
-164 LAGLLKIAMIAVW
+164 LAGMLKIALLAVC

-182 LTVTANGVLYL
+182 LTATTNGVLHL
-193 MGIKPEEKEEQAT
+193 MGIRPEEKEDQAT
-206 EEEIRMLLTEGN
+206 EDEIRMLLSEGN

-234 FDLDDTAADEIC
+234 FDLDDTDADEIC

-259 SDEEWERII
+259 SDEKWEQVI
-268 RENRHTFYP
+268 RDNRHTFYP
-277 VCGEDQD
+277 ICGENED
-284 DIIHILDTRDYFRL
+284 DIVYILDTRDYFRL
-298 DDRSREAVLQHACYS
+298 NSREREVVLKKACYP

-373 DEKEYLMQMD
+373 DDIEKTGEHVWKIQGGAILDDVAEAINVELPVEKYD
-383 GREVFMFAV
+383 TFSGFVCG
-392 KSVPQAVKEVLEKNN
+392 VLERVPEDGEQFRCNWKNLDIVVEQVRN
-407 VAQEEIS
+407 HTVAEGIVHVQPEKKVQEPKEEI
-414 FYILHQANKRIVE
+414 
-427 AIAKRLG
+427 
-434 EPLEKFPMNLEEYGN
+434 
-449 TSSASIPI
+449 
-457 LLDELNRAGK
+457 
-467 LQKGQK
+467 
-473 IILAGFGAGLTW
+473 
-485 GASILE
+485 
-491 W
+491 

>member
-1 MITVRFLYYNWF
+1 
-13 GIIPDDYTEGN
+13 
-24 KNMIQAIVLL
+24 MIQAIILL
-34 VFLIFLNSVFAGAE
+34 VFLIFLNSVFASAE
-48 MAILSMNEAKMRELA
+48 IAVLSMNEPKMKEMA
-63 EEGDHRAQ
+63 EDGDHRAQ
-71 ILIKLTEQPAHFMT
+71 ILIKITEQPARFMT
-85 AIRVTVTTAGF
+85 AIRVMVTTAGF

-106 AQPMTEA
+106 AQPMTAA
-113 LIRSGIDVPQNVLKI
+113 LIKAGVDIPQNVLKV

-153 GMKNPDELSLR
+153 GMKNADELSLR
-164 LAGLLKIAMIAVW
+164 LAGLLKIALLAVW

-182 LTVTANGVLYL
+182 LSATANGVLHL
-193 MGIKPEEKEEQAT
+193 MGIKPQEKEAQAT

-234 FDLDDTAADEIC
+234 FDLDDTDADEIC

-259 SDEEWERII
+259 SDEKWEQVI

-277 VCGEDQD
+277 ICGENED
-284 DIIHILDTRDYFRL
+284 DILHILDTRDYFRL
-298 DDRSREAVLQHACYS
+298 DDRSRDVVLKHACYL

-373 DEKEYLMQMD
+373 DDIEKIGDHIWRVQGGAILDDVAEAMELEFPVEKYDTFSGFVCGVLKRVPED
-383 GREVFMFAV
+383 GEQFRCNW
-392 KSVPQAVKEVLEKNN
+392 K
-407 VAQEEIS
+407 
-414 FYILHQANKRIVE
+414 
-427 AIAKRLG
+427 
-434 EPLEKFPMNLEEYGN
+434 NLEIAVSQVRNHTVSEGIVHVRPEKKE
-449 TSSASIPI
+449 SRDQREEA
-457 LLDELNRAGK
+457 
-467 LQKGQK
+467 
-473 IILAGFGAGLTW
+473 
-485 GASILE
+485 
-491 W
+491 